1 MDNRKRQDAGP
12 SGLEIYSLEDLLSE
26 PQETPDA
33 ASSRADASK
42 SSGTGDSAD
51 SDHVADSAHDIQ
63 DAEHTTLDEDIIGA
77 VRKARTSGISRDEF
91 TVTTDTSPVPV
102 IVGTS
107 LVEEEDK
114 AGRTGRDDSPVSV
127 AGARRSPAG
136 SDVGE
141 PDADEPYANNP
152 DAGETGGRRQ
162 HPRVNLHVLLAI
174 VIVAVAA
181 AAGIRFYVWSRGDN
195 SLLPT
200 TSQKE
205 KYLVEVNDNMVL
217 LPEDKLKGHED
228 DGVTTIL
235 ALGNAPFSDDTGKS
249 GLAGQIASLGNATVI
264 NAAFPGSE
272 VTCQNASYKTDS
284 QEDMD
289 DIFNLFYVSYA
300 ISLQDYSSLENVA
313 KFHADEPQYAAAIEN
328 LKNTDMNKVDVIA
341 IMYDASDYQNRRP
354 VYNEGNQ
361 DELVTY
367 VGSLRSSFKLLQE
380 KYPWVRIVFM
390 SPTYMLHKEENGT
403 SEDGRTTDLGNGTL
417 IQYWQFAY
425 DTCGD
430 CSVSFLDNY
439 YGSVNDSNYRKY
451 LKDSIHLNKKGFT
464 KIADHFVYKV
474 LQNKYDEYDAG
485 SLMVSG
491 S

>member
-1 MDNRKRQDAGP
+1 MDNRKRQDEGS

-33 ASSRADASK
+33 TSSRADASK

-91 TVTTDTSPVPV
+91 NVTTDTSPVPV
-102 IVGTS
+102 IIGTS

-114 AGRTGRDDSPVSV
+114 AGKTGRNDSPVSD

-136 SDVGE
+136 SDVGK
-141 PDADEPYANNP
+141 PDADEPYADNP

-162 HPRVNLHVLLAI
+162 RPRVNLHVLLAI

-217 LPEDKLKGHED
+217 LPEEKLKGHKD

-235 ALGNAPFSDDTGKS
+235 
-249 GLAGQIASLGNATVI
+249 
-264 NAAFPGSE
+264 
-272 VTCQNASYKTDS
+272 
-284 QEDMD
+284 
-289 DIFNLFYVSYA
+289 
-300 ISLQDYSSLENVA
+300 
-313 KFHADEPQYAAAIEN
+313 
-328 LKNTDMNKVDVIA
+328 
-341 IMYDASDYQNRRP
+341 
-354 VYNEGNQ
+354 
-361 DELVTY
+361 
-367 VGSLRSSFKLLQE
+367 
-380 KYPWVRIVFM
+380 
-390 SPTYMLHKEENGT
+390 
-403 SEDGRTTDLGNGTL
+403 
-417 IQYWQFAY
+417 
-425 DTCGD
+425 
-430 CSVSFLDNY
+430 
-439 YGSVNDSNYRKY
+439 
-451 LKDSIHLNKKGFT
+451 
-464 KIADHFVYKV
+464 
-474 LQNKYDEYDAG
+474 
-485 SLMVSG
+485 
-491 S
+491 

>member
-1 MDNRKRQDAGP
+1 MANRKRQDGNP
-12 SGLEIYSLEDLLSE
+12 SGLEIYSIEDLLAE
-26 PQETPDA
+26 KQEAPGA
-33 ASSRADASK
+33 ASSKAAAAK
-42 SSGTGDSAD
+42 SGSAD
-51 SDHVADSAHDIQ
+51 DGAGSAQHAQDQ
-63 DAEHTTLDEDIIGA
+63 DADHTTLDEDIRGA
-77 VRKARTSGISRDEF
+77 VRKARTGGISREEF
-91 TVTTDTSPVPV
+91 PVTTDTSPVPV
-102 IVGTS
+102 IIGTS

-114 AGRTGRDDSPVSV
+114 AGKTDTIAAPAAG
-127 AGARRSPAG
+127 AGARRSPADPG
-136 SDVGE
+136 DEEPGE
-141 PDADEPYANNP
+141 DEQDMDEPGADEEDTEP
-152 DAGETGGRRQ
+152 EGRRQ
-162 HPRVNLHVLLAI
+162 RPRVNLHVLLAL

-217 LPEDKLKGHED
+217 LPEEKLKGHED

-249 GLAGQIASLGNATVI
+249 GLAGQIASLGNAAVI

-300 ISLQDYSSLENVA
+300 ISLQDYSSLDNVA
-313 KFHADEPQYAAAIEN
+313 KFHTDNPQYAAAIEN
-328 LKNTDMNKVDVIA
+328 LKNTDMSKVDIIA
-341 IMYDASDYQNRRP
+341 IMYDASDYQNKRP
-354 VYNEGNQ
+354 VYNEGNK

-390 SPTYMLHKEENGT
+390 SPTYMLHEEENGK

-439 YGSVNDSNYRKY
+439 YGSVNDSNYKKY

>member
-114 AGRTGRDDSPVSV
+114 AGKTGRNDSPVSD

-136 SDVGE
+136 SDVGK
-141 PDADEPYANNP
+141 PDADEPY
-152 DAGETGGRRQ
+152 
-162 HPRVNLHVLLAI
+162 V